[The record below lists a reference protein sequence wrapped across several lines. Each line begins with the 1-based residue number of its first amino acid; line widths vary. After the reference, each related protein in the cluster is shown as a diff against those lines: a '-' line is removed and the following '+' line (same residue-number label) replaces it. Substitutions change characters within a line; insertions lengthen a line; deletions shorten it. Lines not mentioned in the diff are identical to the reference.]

1 MLRRQTDREEVG
13 NDCLRLYIPQG
24 YPAYSCYYH
33 VTLSRETTAG
43 GLLASLMQHM
53 GLGSQRDYRIMLQRS
68 KEGYEERLSVG
79 DRLKEKVGSK
89 REEGWPRLFLQP
101 IKP

>member
-1 MLRRQTDREEVG
+1 MG

-43 GLLASLMQHM
+43 SLLASLMQHM
-53 GLGSQRDYRIMLQRS
+53 GFGSQRDYRVVLQRDQGGS
-68 KEGYEERLSVG
+68 EERLSG
-79 DRLKEKVGSK
+79 GERLKDRVGSK
-89 REEGWPRLFLQP
+89 REDGWPRLFLKP
-101 IKP
+101 IKS